1 MVHEYT
7 LIKRLLL
14 SRPLQNLLAVIV
26 MALSIAA
33 AVNVLLLANGLHGAM
48 VQASRPFPM
57 LMGAKGSPNQ
67 LVLNTVFL
75 KDQPIGNFSYDKVL
89 ELRNSPYVAQVLP
102 LGYGDNYRG
111 YRLVGTEKELLQ
123 LRGIEKNS
131 APWLTLER
139 GRSFENNYEAVIGAE
154 VAAKTGLKLGDSF
167 ASVHGV
173 VHNVGAK
180 SHDQQ
185 RFTVVGILKPAHGPY
200 DGSILVPL
208 ASIWSMHGH
217 ADKVHEEVTAVIVVP
232 KGYAQS
238 MALANSYSKSSDV
251 QLIFPSK
258 IVVEL
263 FSIMGDM
270 EKLLNSF
277 SMIIMVLALLIV
289 GSSLYWFITS
299 SRRDQA
305 IMRALGAGRGDIM
318 QLYFKLGLTLVGVG
332 CLTGIALGHGLFAGL
347 SALLQQHTGL
357 YLTAGVPQEELQLIL
372 SVLVC
377 GTVCSIVPAYLLL
390 RSDVAQHL

>member
-1 MVHEYT
+1 MHEYT

-89 ELRNSPYVAQVLP
+89 ELRRSPYVAQAVP

-111 YRLVGTEKELLQ
+111 YRLVGTEQELLQ
-123 LRGIEKNS
+123 LRGVEKS
-131 APWLTLER
+131 SGPWLELER
-139 GRSFENNYEAVIGAE
+139 GRGFENNYEAVIGAE
-154 VAAKTGLKLGDSF
+154 VAAKTGLQLGDSF

-173 VHNVGAK
+173 VHNVAAK
-180 SHDQQ
+180 AHDQQ
-185 RFTVVGILKPAHGPY
+185 KFTVVGILKPAHGPY

-208 ASIWSMHGH
+208 SSIWNMHGH
-217 ADKVHEEVTAVIVVP
+217 ADKVHEEVTAVVIVP

-238 MALANSYSKSSDV
+238 MVLANGYSKSTDV

-258 IVVEL
+258 TVIEL

-277 SMIIMVLALLIV
+277 SMIIMALALLIV

-318 QLYFKLGLTLVGVG
+318 HLYFKLGLTLVGVG
-332 CLTGIALGHGLFAGL
+332 CMVGVAVGHELFAGL
-347 SALLQQHTGL
+347 STLLQQHTGL
-357 YLTAGVPQEELQLIL
+357 YLTAGVPQAELQLIL
-372 SVLVC
+372 AVLFC
-377 GTVCSIVPAYLLL
+377 GAVCSLVPAYLLL
-390 RSDVAQHL
+390 RKDVAQHL